1 MLRYL
6 TSGESHGPALT
17 AIVEGFPSGVTLDT
31 ALIDRE
37 LERRQGGYGRGKR
50 QKLET
55 DRVIWYRRR
64 EEIETEKFVLKPDR
78 PHYSR
83 DDFLKSIPL
92 GRFPRAADLAWA
104 AVFLASDESSF
115 LTGIDI
121 PIDGG
126 LMRG

>member
-17 AIVEGFPSGVTLDT
+17 AIVEGFPSGVALDT

-55 DRVIWYRRR
+55 DRIIIDAGTYHGVTTGGNHPPAGQSRRQ
-64 EEIETEKFVLKPDR
+64 T
-78 PHYSR
+78 
-83 DDFLKSIPL
+83 
-92 GRFPRAADLAWA
+92 
-104 AVFLASDESSF
+104 
-115 LTGIDI
+115 
-121 PIDGG
+121 
-126 LMRG
+126 